1 MRWWRNTPRE
11 RPATP
16 AEERDEQLSAYLD
29 GDLTSSEAGAVDDA
43 LASDA
48 SMQQALSGMRRVT
61 DALAQLDEVRAPR
74 SFAIEAS
81 TPRAPSRFELT
92 TRIGTAVAAVAL
104 TIAFV
109 GDNLTTVD
117 RAADSTSLASTA
129 MQAVPEAAAFT
140 TADSGTEAAATP
152 STATLA
158 APAAPAPEGRAA
170 PAPAPQ
176 TTGDGTPAAAP
187 VEAQAAAPAP
197 AAAPAAAPA
206 VAPSKAPQPSDGE
219 AARVDVPGD
228 PGGAALDAVQAV
240 LVAALVLLAAS
251 AGWQFVRRRR

>member
-61 DALAQLDEVRAPR
+61 DALARLDEVRAPR
-74 SFAIEAS
+74 SFAIEAPAAR

-117 RAADSTSLASTA
+117 RAADGTAAASTA
-129 MQAVPEAAAFT
+129 MQAVPEAAAFAT
-140 TADSGTEAAATP
+140 DDSDTEAAATP

-158 APAAPAPEGRAA
+158 APAPPTAEGRAA
-170 PAPAPQ
+170 PA
-176 TTGDGTPAAAP
+176 AAP
-187 VEAQAAAPAP
+187 
-197 AAAPAAAPA
+197 
-206 VAPSKAPQPSDGE
+206 
-219 AARVDVPGD
+219 
-228 PGGAALDAVQAV
+228 
-240 LVAALVLLAAS
+240 
-251 AGWQFVRRRR
+251 